1 MNIIFMGTPDFAAES
16 LKAIIEKGHNIMAVV
31 TNPDR
36 PKGRG
41 MKMVS
46 SPVKEFAI
54 SKNLKIYQP
63 EKVRNNVEF
72 IEEIKALQ
80 PDVICVVAYGKILP
94 KEILDIPRL
103 GCINVHGSLL
113 PHHRGGAPIQ
123 RAIINGDKK
132 TGVTIMEMVK
142 KMDAG
147 RMYASSEIPILDS
160 DNNSSLFEKLA
171 IIGKNLLMENIEDIY
186 NGKNEGIMQNEEEA
200 TISPNIAPEEEK
212 INFNIDARKVF
223 NLIRGLSDEPGAYCE
238 YNGQRIKI
246 YKASIEKND
255 SDASPG
261 TIINIKKSL
270 IVKCKTDAISI
281 LELQIPGK
289 KRMNVKDFLNGQK
302 RLNLN
307 DIII

>member
-1 MNIIFMGTPDFAAES
+1 MKIIFMGTPNFAVPSLEALNEKYEVVLVVS
-16 LKAIIEKGHNIMAVV
+16 QPAKPEGRKGILKNPPVALKALELGIQL
-31 TNPDR
+31 
-36 PKGRG
+36 
-41 MKMVS
+41 
-46 SPVKEFAI
+46 F
-54 SKNLKIYQP
+54 QP
-63 EKVRNNVEF
+63 EHIKNEYEYFKN
-72 IEEIKALQ
+72 IKA
-80 PDVICVVAYGKILP
+80 DMIVTAAYGQFIPTKILNLY
-94 KEILDIPRL
+94 KK
-103 GCINVHGSLL
+103 CINVHGSLL

>member
-1 MNIIFMGTPDFAAES
+1 MKIIFMGTPNFAVPSLEALNEKYEVVLVVS
-16 LKAIIEKGHNIMAVV
+16 QPAKPEGRKGILKNPPVALKALELGIQL
-31 TNPDR
+31 
-36 PKGRG
+36 
-41 MKMVS
+41 
-46 SPVKEFAI
+46 F
-54 SKNLKIYQP
+54 QP
-63 EKVRNNVEF
+63 EHIKNEYEYFKN
-72 IEEIKALQ
+72 IKA
-80 PDVICVVAYGKILP
+80 DMIVTAAYGQFIPTKILNLY
-94 KEILDIPRL
+94 KK
-103 GCINVHGSLL
+103 CINVHGSLL

-171 IIGKNLLMENIEDIY
+171 IIGKKLLMENIEDIY

-246 YKASIEKND
+246 YKSSIEKND
-255 SDASPG
+255 SDAAPG

-302 RLNLN
+302 LLNLN

>member
-1 MNIIFMGTPDFAAES
+1 MKIIFMGTPDFAVPLLEALNEKYEVVLVVS
-16 LKAIIEKGHNIMAVV
+16 QPAKPEGRKGILKNPPVALKALELGIQL
-31 TNPDR
+31 
-36 PKGRG
+36 
-41 MKMVS
+41 
-46 SPVKEFAI
+46 F
-54 SKNLKIYQP
+54 QP
-63 EKVRNNVEF
+63 EH
-72 IEEIKALQ
+72 IKNEYEYFKNIQA
-80 PDVICVVAYGKILP
+80 DMIVTAAYGQFIPTKILNLY
-94 KEILDIPRL
+94 KK
-103 GCINVHGSLL
+103 CINVHGSLL

-270 IVKCKTDAISI
+270 VVKCKTDAISI

-302 RLNLN
+302 LLKLN

>member
-1 MNIIFMGTPDFAAES
+1 MKIIFMGTPDFAVPSLEALNEKYEVVLVVS
-16 LKAIIEKGHNIMAVV
+16 QPAKPEGRKGILKKPPVALKALELGIQL
-31 TNPDR
+31 
-36 PKGRG
+36 
-41 MKMVS
+41 
-46 SPVKEFAI
+46 F
-54 SKNLKIYQP
+54 QP
-63 EKVRNNVEF
+63 EH
-72 IEEIKALQ
+72 IKNEYEYFKNIQA
-80 PDVICVVAYGKILP
+80 DMIVTAAYGQFIPTRILNLY
-94 KEILDIPRL
+94 KK
-103 GCINVHGSLL
+103 CINVHGSLL

-270 IVKCKTDAISI
+270 VVKCKTDAISI

-302 RLNLN
+302 LLKLN